1 MPNPQN
7 RNDRRKGEERSETL
21 IIPHITKEMLE
32 TARRMAEEGASRAE
46 IEKAIS
52 AMQSPAQPASSPA
65 SRPAQHAA
73 PAPQP
78 MAAPPER
85 KHRIIPTSRPRL
97 SAEERAALRQQMQMG
112 ETQAETPQPE
122 PEQEAL
128 RQEAAR
134 RAANRPAW
142 FGRRQTAQND
152 SQEAARRAAQAL
164 AAAPRAPEAPAA
176 PKVDEPTGT
185 RTIAIPKQRTV
196 SRPAEPA
203 PEATRV
209 MSAARPQPTPAEP
222 APQSAACTEG
232 PAGEP
237 APRPAAP
244 APEPRKIAVPRSRTE
259 AETDL
264 NEKIRRDHIW
274 LSNPVMVRGLG
285 MAPIV
290 GAALDGRHALML
302 CVASLLLITFTRV
315 LAVAVCHLTQNR
327 FRPVIYSYAAALLY
341 IPVYVLM
348 YQLFGAD
355 LSLLGIYLPLLVV
368 EPAIVK
374 RMEFAELEPVSAAF
388 RHGFNNSLGMCAAL
402 LIVGCL
408 RELLATGAVFGNQ
421 VIHAAPLPL
430 AAQPSGGFVLVG
442 AIAAVWCA
450 IANLYTNYKHEEVRR
465 LYAKH

>member
-73 PAPQP
+73 P
-78 MAAPPER
+78 PER

-142 FGRRQTAQND
+142 FGRRQTEQND

-209 MSAARPQPTPAEP
+209 MSAAPPPPTPAEP
-222 APQSAACTEG
+222 APQPAARTEG

-244 APEPRKIAVPRSRTE
+244 APEPRKNAVPRSRTE
-259 AETDL
+259 AENDL

-290 GAALDGRHALML
+290 GAALDGHHALML

-315 LAVAVCHLTQNR
+315 LAVAVCHLTKNR

-374 RMEFAELEPVSAAF
+374 RMEFAELEPVSEAF